1 MGIILTVAFNF
12 LDIED
17 LDADYE
23 RSIEQAE
30 RVAAAFQ
37 ALASKASLGQS
48 FLSTAP
54 DQFAFYIHRVLFENG
69 TDEPEAKAGGA
80 VEALAHHCRNRLL
93 KTGVRIGRGPSAN
106 QQHGGTPLEQSK

>member
-1 MGIILTVAFNF
+1 MRSTLTVAFNF
-12 LDIED
+12 LDMED

-37 ALASKASLGQS
+37 ALAGKDSLGQS

-54 DQFAFYIHRVLFENG
+54 DQFAFYIHRVLFEKR
-69 TDEPEAKAGGA
+69 TDAPEAQARAA
-80 VEALAHHCRNRLL
+80 VEALALHCRNRLL
-93 KTGVRIGRGPSAN
+93 KTGVRTGSGPSAN
-106 QQHGGTPLEQSK
+106 QQHGGTPLEQSR